1 MPPPSA
7 HQEILKQ
14 LFSPTT
20 HPLFSLPVSPRK
32 PILASSSR
40 ISELSL
46 HPVLES
52 LLHILNLDLPSAHFL
67 LRHMQAAPA
76 YEAMYLH
83 GILHRI
89 EGDLDNARAWY
100 GDVQDSDVFRAVWSE
115 MGGGF
120 DGEDEDKD
128 DDEGRDCDLGR
139 SPVTRPESRTESA
152 QDEKEHGHGHSSL
165 TNHGG
170 PSPRIE
176 PIQRALSFLDQLAQA
191 RTTVRSGQTA
201 PANLVHTSLDELS
214 RVWRFCEAKFGTH
227 QVLDASNVWVSM
239 AEKHADIAEKMIVGG
254 EGWREF

>member
-1 MPPPSA
+1 MPPPSSLPSSS
-7 HQEILKQ
+7 HQEILEQ
-14 LFSPTT
+14 LLSPTT

-32 PILASSSR
+32 PIIPSSR

-52 LLHILNLDLPSAHFL
+52 LLHVLNLDLPSAHFL

-100 GDVQDSDVFRAVWSE
+100 GDVQDSEVFRAVWSG
-115 MGGGF
+115 MGSGV
-120 DGEDEDKD
+120 D
-128 DDEGRDCDLGR
+128 DLGAF
-139 SPVTRPESRTESA
+139 PITRPESA
-152 QDEKEHGHGHSSL
+152 QSEKQHGHDHDHDHDQSSP

-170 PSPRIE
+170 SSPRIE
-176 PIQRALSFLDQLAQA
+176 PIQQALSFLDQLTQA
-191 RTTVRSGQTA
+191 RTTVRSGQPA
-201 PANLVHTSLDELS
+201 PANLIHTSIDELS
-214 RVWRFCEAKFGTH
+214 RVWRFCEAKFGTQ
-227 QVLDASNVWVSM
+227 QVLDASTVWVSM
-239 AEKHADIAEKMIVGG
+239 ADKHADIAEKMIVGG